1 MNKKKLLIVILL
13 ICVVFTG
20 WKFIINPG
28 MTSGPAQPAGITPT
42 TPDRKPQV
50 SVIID
55 NGQTAVTYDGIPAAT
70 AFDALSAV
78 STRYNIPVEKK
89 QYDFGV
95 FIEKIGNNA
104 NTKEKAWIYL
114 VNGQSGDVAADKKIT
129 TDGDKV
135 EWRYTKPM
143 Y

>member
-1 MNKKKLLIVILL
+1 MNKKKLLIVI
-13 ICVVFTG
+13 IFIGVVFTG
-20 WKFIINPG
+20 WKFIINPV
-28 MTSGPAQPAGITPT
+28 TISRVPLPAGNTQIA
-42 TPDRKPQV
+42 PDRKPQV

-55 NGQTAVTYDGIPAAT
+55 NGQTVVTYDGIPAVT

-78 STRYNIPVEKK
+78 STGYNIPVQKK

-114 VNGQSGDVAADKKIT
+114 VNGQSADVAADKKSLTSGDIIEWKYT
-129 TDGDKV
+129 T
-135 EWRYTKPM
+135 PM

>member
-1 MNKKKLLIVILL
+1 MNKKKLLIVI
-13 ICVVFTG
+13 IFIGVVFTG
-20 WKFIINPG
+20 WKFIINPV
-28 MTSGPAQPAGITPT
+28 TISRVPLPAGNTQIA
-42 TPDRKPQV
+42 PDRKPQV

-55 NGQTAVTYDGIPAAT
+55 NGQTVVTYDGIPAVT

-78 STRYNIPVEKK
+78 STGYNIPVQKK
-89 QYDFGV
+89 QYDLGV

-114 VNGQSGDVAADKKIT
+114 VNGQSADVAADKKSLTSGDIIEWKYT
-129 TDGDKV
+129 T
-135 EWRYTKPM
+135 PM